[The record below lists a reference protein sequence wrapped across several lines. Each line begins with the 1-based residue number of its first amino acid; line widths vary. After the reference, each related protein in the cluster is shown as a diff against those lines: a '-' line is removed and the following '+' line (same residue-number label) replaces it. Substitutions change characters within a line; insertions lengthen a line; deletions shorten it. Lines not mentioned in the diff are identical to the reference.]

1 MDINDLR
8 SILTVLT
15 VICFVGILW
24 WAYSS
29 RRTQAYEE
37 AALLPLEDDPPVPTG
52 GRDVGQAN
60 N

>member
-8 SILTVLT
+8 SILTVLSM
-15 VICFVGILW
+15 ICFAGIVW

-29 RRTQAYEE
+29 RREKAYEE
-37 AALLPLEDDPPVPTG
+37 MAMLPLEDDPPAPLG
-52 GRDVGQAN
+52 GGSAGHAN

>member
-8 SILTVLT
+8 SIVTVLT
-15 VICFVGILW
+15 VICFVGILA

-29 RRTQAYEE
+29 RRNRVYEE
-37 AALLPLEDDPPVPTG
+37 AAMLPLEDDPPAPAG
-52 GRDVGQAN
+52 GRDAGQAN